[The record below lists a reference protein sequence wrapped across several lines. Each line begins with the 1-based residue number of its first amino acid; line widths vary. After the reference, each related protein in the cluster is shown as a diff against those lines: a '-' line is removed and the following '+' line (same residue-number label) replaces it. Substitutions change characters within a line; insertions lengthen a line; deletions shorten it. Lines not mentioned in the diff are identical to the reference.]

1 MNIGDCMYGIV
12 YMESLVSRYGTTPE
26 TNFNVCIG
34 RHKSYISYFKLVMSV
49 KQIHTHIC
57 TRITYMK

>member
-26 TNFNVCIG
+26 TNFNVRLGDI
-34 RHKSYISYFKLVMSV
+34 KATFLISN
-49 KQIHTHIC
+49 
-57 TRITYMK
+57 